1 VLKRRCLLVLL
12 LASSPIAAREAAAHA
27 ISGVRVFPVTLTLDD
42 PGVADEMTV
51 PQVVYQPGPGP
62 SNDTSYLW
70 EWDKTITPDTAL
82 IYNHG
87 YDVINMTGAKRATGF
102 ENVILT
108 GKWQA
113 WVVPEHEFIMSLG
126 VQREFGGD
134 GHAVANGIAD
144 AHGSTGPTVYF
155 GKGFGDL
162 PIGPFRPLALTG
174 EFTYTIPDRRLN
186 TTGDNGG
193 SVPSFFTGLSLQYS
207 MPYLQSQVKDYGL
220 PDFINRLVP
229 LIEMNYT
236 SPTAAPAFG
245 DPMTLSFS
253 AGAIYMADTYQV
265 GLEVVIPGNAAA
277 GKNIGY
283 IAQLHL
289 FLDDILPNSLG
300 KPLIP

>member
-1 VLKRRCLLVLL
+1 MCGC
-12 LASSPIAAREAAAHA
+12 IAAHEAAAHA

-51 PQVVYQPGPGP
+51 PQIVYQPGSGP
-62 SNDTSYLW
+62 SNDTSLLW

-87 YDVINMTGAKRATGF
+87 YDIINMTGAKRATGF
-102 ENVILT
+102 ENVVIT
-108 GKWQA
+108 GKCQA
-113 WVVPEHEFIMSLG
+113 WVVPEHEFIVSLG
-126 VQREFGGD
+126 VQREF
-134 GHAVANGIAD
+134 VANGIAD
-144 AHGSTGPTVYF
+144 AYGSTGPTVYF
-155 GKGFGDL
+155 GKGLGDL
-162 PIGPFRPLALTG
+162 PIGNFRPLAITG

-193 SVPSFFTGLSLQYS
+193 SIPSLFAGLSLQYS

-229 LIEMNYT
+229 LVEMNYST
-236 SPTAAPAFG
+236 PTAAPAFG
-245 DPMTLSFS
+245 NPMTLSFS

-265 GLEVVIPGNAAA
+265 GLEVVIPGNSAA

-300 KPLIP
+300 KPLFP